1 MADSEAVR
9 SRRKRAHAAGD
20 HSLCRRCAAVRGGLP
35 TQLPASVPDLPAQ
48 LPSGEV
54 TDAASE
60 LRQLAARMA
69 EAHRADP
76 SNAIL
81 GAELR
86 KTLLELMP
94 KGKQDADADLT
105 GLFGAL
111 QA

>member
-1 MADSEAVR
+1 LADSEALR

-20 HSLCRRCAAVRGGLP
+20 HRLCRANCAALKLAAPV
-35 TQLPASVPDLPAQ
+35 AA
-48 LPSGEV
+48 GEV
-54 TDAASE
+54 TDAAAE
-60 LRQLAARMA
+60 MRQLAARMA

-76 SNAIL
+76 GNAIL

-94 KGKQDADADLT
+94 KANGNADADLT